1 MTQSENQFSLARA
14 ASSKSGR
21 AKSKSLSAAVA
32 GLLCVMIAGLA
43 HIAGNSAIAANDDY
57 LKMKYGIFVHYVWGG
72 SAYTVTVNKD
82 GSKPAGLQDVADR
95 FDAVGFANDVKAMGV
110 EYVIFTA
117 WHANMNVLYP
127 SAKMDQWI
135 TFRDKTATRDLI
147 QDLIHALKPTGIEL
161 FLYTHP
167 SDGHDFPADE
177 QAATG
182 WNDATNSYKKWNDFI
197 NDIYG
202 EVCQRYGTN
211 IAGYW
216 IDSPSAKTDTKRLRA
231 TIKACDPNKLIMSND
246 PFGVDKTLYDLYSW
260 ETYVGKEENKWQAR
274 ADQISLCEGPNWWTT
289 TAYGA
294 SQPQHSAEAMFKFT
308 ILNAGANTKGMGL
321 SWAAG
326 PYPGGGWETNV
337 KENLQKLGSYIAPIA
352 SAIKGV
358 YSSVS
363 YPTAAG
369 ATLNSISW
377 GVATES
383 TDRLTEYIHVLKPPT
398 NTTLN
403 LPVPADNKTFT
414 SATMLVSGRAA
425 TLVQNATGVHITVP
439 EAWDPLNTVIKLTV
453 GSPAQR

>member
-1 MTQSENQFSLARA
+1 MTESNNQFTPARTESSEHGRVKTRS
-14 ASSKSGR
+14 SSK
-21 AKSKSLSAAVA
+21 ALA
-32 GLLCVMIAGLA
+32 GLLCVIIAGLA
-43 HIAGNSAIAANDDY
+43 QMAGNSAFAANSDY
-57 LKMKYGIFVHYVWGG
+57 LSMKYGLFVHYVWGG
-72 SAYTVTVNKD
+72 SAYTATVNKD

-95 FDAVGFANDVKAMGV
+95 FDAAGFASDVKAMGV

-117 WHANMNVLYP
+117 WHANMNALYP
-127 SAKMDQWI
+127 SPRMDQWI
-135 TFRDKTATRDLI
+135 PFRDKTATRDLI
-147 QDLIHALKPTGIEL
+147 QDLINALKPTGIKL

-182 WNDATNSYKKWNDFI
+182 WNDAANNYKKWNDFI
-197 NDIYG
+197 NDIYS

-216 IDSPSAKTDTKRLRA
+216 IDSPTTRTDTKRLRA

-260 ETYVGKEENKWQAR
+260 ETYVGKDESKWQAR
-274 ADQISLCEGPNWWTT
+274 ADQISLCEGPNWWAT
-289 TAYGA
+289 TAYGT

-308 ILNAGANTKGMGL
+308 VLNAGANTKGMGL

-352 SAIKGV
+352 NAIKGV
-358 YSSVS
+358 YSSAS

-369 ATLNSISW
+369 ATLDSITW

-398 NTTLN
+398 NSTLN
-403 LPVPADNKTFT
+403 LPVPADNKRFG

-425 TLVQNATGVHITVP
+425 KLVQNASGVHITVP
-439 EAWDPLNTVIKLTV
+439 EEWSSLNTVIKLTV
-453 GSPAQR
+453 VPPAQR